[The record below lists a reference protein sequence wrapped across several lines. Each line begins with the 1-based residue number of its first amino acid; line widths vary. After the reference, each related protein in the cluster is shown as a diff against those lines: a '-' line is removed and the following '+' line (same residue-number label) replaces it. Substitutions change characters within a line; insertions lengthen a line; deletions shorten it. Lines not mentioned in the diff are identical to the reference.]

1 MKRLLLLGS
10 VVLSLGLAACGVD
23 TTGLKPESSRGPAGN
38 ANAAVTVVEFG
49 DIQCP
54 ACRGAYLTLEKPL
67 LEKYGQ
73 QIRFD
78 FKHFPLQALHPYAL
92 ELAQASEC
100 AADQGKFWEFIDVAY
115 TNQLDLEKLGHN
127 AASTWA
133 GGLGIDMDLF
143 NRCVSSHIKKDT
155 VLADYDEGTKAE
167 VQGTPTFFVNGQ
179 KTEAT
184 MEALSAAIDAGLQNG
199 ANRF

>member
-1 MKRLLLLGS
+1 MKRLLALT
-10 VVLSLGLAACGVD
+10 VLSLGLAACGVD
-23 TTGLKPESSRGPAGN
+23 TTGLTPTSSRNPAGN
-38 ANAAVTVVEFG
+38 PNAAVTVTEFA

-54 ACRGAYLTLEKPL
+54 ACRSAHLMLEKPL

-78 FKHFPLQALHPYAL
+78 FKHFPLQTIHQYAL

-115 TNQLDLEKLGHN
+115 QNQLELERLAHS
-127 AASTWA
+127 APATWA
-133 GGLGIDMDLF
+133 GGLGIDMDVF
-143 NRCVSSHIKKDT
+143 NRCLESRIKKDL
-155 VLADYDEGTKAE
+155 VLADYDEGIKAG

-179 KTEAT
+179 KTDAT

>member
-1 MKRLLLLGS
+1 MKRLSLLI
-10 VVLSLGLAACGVD
+10 VTLSLGLAACGVD
-23 TTGLKPESSRGPAGN
+23 TTGLKPESSRGPAGSP
-38 ANAAVTVVEFG
+38 NAAVTVVEFA

-54 ACRGAYLTLEKPL
+54 ACRSAYLTLEKPL

-78 FKHFPLQALHPYAL
+78 FKHFPLQTLHPYAL

-115 TNQLDLEKLGHN
+115 TNQLDLEKLAH
-127 AASTWA
+127 AAPKTWA
-133 GGLGIDMDLF
+133 GQLGIDMDLF
-143 NRCVSSHIKKDT
+143 GRCLDSHIKKDT
-155 VLADYDEGTKAE
+155 VLADYDEGIKAD
-167 VQGTPTFFVNGQ
+167 VQGTPTFFVNGR

-184 MEALSAAIDAGLQNG
+184 MEAISGAIEAGLQNG